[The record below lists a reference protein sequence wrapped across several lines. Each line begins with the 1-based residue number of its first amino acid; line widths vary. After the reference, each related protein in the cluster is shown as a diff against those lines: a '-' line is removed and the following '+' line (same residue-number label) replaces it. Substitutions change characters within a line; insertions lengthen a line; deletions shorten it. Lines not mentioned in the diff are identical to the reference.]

1 MTKELLGEIVT
12 WDVKSSEVNID
23 TIRKALKESG
33 LPDSVAGD
41 LNNRSAFSRATKHL
55 KEDRTIDKVKEAKD
69 GTITFQLTRKSNN
82 GNLIDFDYE
91 CQVELNTDSGE
102 ITCKESREIED
113 TARLLLAHALKVR
126 SANDIT
132 RMVQKLHRDHADLF
146 PINPARGVAYFTPA
160 CHADFTAK
168 IEKFLHLVGG
178 VLWRFPVPKGTP
190 EGNRSVKEAVNS
202 GLETLLKELNDSVA
216 EWNGDTRPKTMERA
230 VDKFQA
236 IAYKVDA
243 YADYLASSQ
252 DALKAKLVEAKKA
265 MMEKITAASEPAAV

>member
-12 WDVKSSEVNID
+12 WDVKASEVNID
-23 TIRKALKESG
+23 VIRNALRDSG
-33 LPDSVAGD
+33 LPVDVAGD

-69 GTITFQLTRKSNN
+69 GSITFQLTRKSNN

-91 CQVELNTDSGE
+91 CQVELNVDTGE
-102 ITCKESREIED
+102 ITCKENKDIEHAARE
-113 TARLLLAHALKVR
+113 LLEHALKVR

-132 RMVQKLHRDHADLF
+132 RMVQKLHKDHADLF

-160 CHADFTAK
+160 SHAAFTAK

-178 VLWRFPVPKGTP
+178 VLWRFPVPKGTE

-202 GLETLLKELNDSVA
+202 GLESLLKELNDSVA
-216 EWNGDTRPKTMERA
+216 EWDGDTRPKTMERA

-236 IAYKVDA
+236 IAYKVDV

-252 DALKAKLVEAKKA
+252 DALKAKLEEAKKS
-265 MMEKITAASEPAAV
+265 MMEKIMAAQEPAAA